1 MDMSWDS
8 NHSTTL
14 RGMLMAIAA
23 SGSCSHI
30 RGTDNAPQLTTTR
43 GCHLLPPTCQ
53 SLNGYLMCNN
63 NSFISKV
70 HHPYGYDGSLFSF
83 SEVIEFWMIFPP
95 KKTFIVLSCVSHPLV
110 PIHHNGGSLF
120 KPIFFF

>member
-43 GCHLLPPTCQ
+43 GCHLLPPT
-53 SLNGYLMCNN
+53 NVN
-63 NSFISKV
+63 
-70 HHPYGYDGSLFSF
+70 
-83 SEVIEFWMIFPP
+83 
-95 KKTFIVLSCVSHPLV
+95 PLATSNIKWL
-110 PIHHNGGSLF
+110 PN
-120 KPIFFF
+120 KPIIIHS